1 MLSAKARLWRWLLD
15 EVVHAPVEPI
25 LHPSRYRLLWIG
37 AFTFVG
43 HLVIYGIWGY
53 LVPQPY
59 ENVWARLVMAFLALI
74 YVLPRISRDPSS
86 TESGRLFSLATW
98 IQLPWFFTWMYWM
111 NGGNAA
117 WVASDAAMIVI

>member
-1 MLSAKARLWRWLLD
+1 MSLDRLWMLSAKARLWRWLLD
-15 EVVHAPVEPI
+15 EVVHAPEEPI

-43 HLVIYGIWGY
+43 HLVIYGIWGH

-74 YVLPRISRDPSS
+74 YVLPRISRDSASPPGSS
-86 TESGRLFSLATW
+86 CPGSSPGCTG
-98 IQLPWFFTWMYWM
+98 
-111 NGGNAA
+111 
-117 WVASDAAMIVI
+117 